1 MAHATQQ
8 VDAKLDLV
16 FERIVNLS
24 PERIWQA
31 WTEPKHIVH
40 WFTPAP
46 WKTIDCEIDLRPG
59 GIFSTMM
66 QSPEGQNF
74 PNVGCFLELVKN
86 RKLVWTNALE
96 PGFRPANLATFEGA
110 DCGKFAF
117 TAEVSMAPHADG
129 TRYRARAMHQ
139 DENGRKQHQQMG
151 FEEGWGK
158 ALEQL
163 VAYMQ
168 GR

>member
-1 MAHATQQ
+1 MAHPTPQT
-8 VDAKLDLV
+8 DPKLDLV
-16 FERIVNLS
+16 FDRIVDIS
-24 PERIWQA
+24 PELIWQA
-31 WTEPKHIVH
+31 WTEPAHIVH

-59 GIFSTMM
+59 GAFSTMM

-74 PNVGCFLELVKN
+74 QNVGCYLELVKN
-86 RKLVWTNALE
+86 RKLVWTNTLA
-96 PGFRPANLATFEGA
+96 PGFRPANLAASGGA
-110 DCGKFAF
+110 DSAAFAF
-117 TAEVSMAPHADG
+117 TAVVSMTPHADG
-129 TRYRARAMHQ
+129 THYHACAMHA

-163 VAYMQ
+163 VAHMK